1 MGLNSEGE
9 KQPTGQAGWKPDCVI
24 SFAKDQVSQQQS
36 FCSEEKVRD
45 YKEPTRLLRHWKS
58 LLLVF

>member
-1 MGLNSEGE
+1 MDLNSEGE

-36 FCSEEKVRD
+36 FCSEEKVHD
-45 YKEPTRLLRHWKS
+45 YKEPTRLLRH
-58 LLLVF
+58 